1 MQKKEAYCVKALTSV
16 LSKSVDEMTGHAPF
30 GCGEIESISDF
41 LSDHYCNFESSLIDT
56 VSRAEN
62 VLDIMQTMSDWLYV
76 DYSTLTKYGAA
87 TIALSFLSLDWSE
100 ILSDILIEKVENWK
114 C

>member
-1 MQKKEAYCVKALTSV
+1 MQKKEAYCVKALRYV
-16 LSKSVDEMTGHAPF
+16 LEKSVDEMSGHAPF
-30 GCGEIESISDF
+30 GHDEIESISGI

-56 VSRAEN
+56 ISRAEN
-62 VLDIMQTMSDWLYV
+62 VLDIMQTMSDWLHV
-76 DYSTLTKYGAA
+76 DYATLTKYGAA

-100 ILSDILIEKVENWK
+100 ILSDILIEKVEKWK